1 MVLFQKNLPP
11 EINNNNYN
19 YSTKKQHISYFSL
32 NNRSVAPQRREQQF
46 WENKTASWR
55 FVLADMKV
63 TELCR
68 MILRRKI
75 ERRKEVFMN
84 IEAPSKLWILCC
96 VCCCG
101 NTGQR
106 LFCVIQWYC
115 INIPQYLH
123 TIAAHAIMLLFN
135 WKLIK
140 YINKN
145 RETLLFCF
153 PQQLLNQFIFISD
166 YFIAFLGVFASYC
179 RHAKN
184 IAGAQ
189 DTLLLCPIWHVA
201 SQICPSL
208 SLSLSR
214 PLSLFSFSII
224 TFFSPWAR
232 DGLSGVT
239 SIAEVFSLSPTMHL
253 EGTWPSLGLSE
264 RLLALLPW
272 GEGGGWQWRCPS
284 LSLSVTQT
292 EAGPLMASSSRAF

>member
-1 MVLFQKNLPP
+1 
-11 EINNNNYN
+11 
-19 YSTKKQHISYFSL
+19 
-32 NNRSVAPQRREQQF
+32 
-46 WENKTASWR
+46 
-55 FVLADMKV
+55 MKV

-75 ERRKEVFMN
+75 ERQKEVFMN
-84 IEAPSKLWILCC
+84 TEAPSKLWILCC

-115 INIPQYLH
+115 INIPEYVH
-123 TIAAHAIMLLFN
+123 TIAAQAIMLLFN

-140 YINKN
+140 YINKK
-145 RETLLFCF
+145 REILFFCF
-153 PQQLLNQFIFISD
+153 PQQLLKQFILILA
-166 YFIAFLGVFASYC
+166 YFIVFLHVFVSYFQYT
-179 RHAKN
+179 KN

-189 DTLLLCPIWHVA
+189 DTSGMSHLAC
-201 SQICPSL
+201 SFTNF
-208 SLSLSR
+208 
-214 PLSLFSFSII
+214 PLSPFFSLFLLRHH
-224 TFFSPWAR
+224 FFSPWAR
-232 DGLSGVT
+232 AGLSSVT
-239 SIAEVFSLSPTMHL
+239 SIARMFSLSPTMHL